1 MSTKA
6 ATGPCYNAVHSFFA
20 PRGRVWASLL
30 YSCSPRLWLDNLA
43 TRLKSMKGARAEQFA
58 GKQLIVIVI
67 WHLSCKLKARNFDS
81 GLSQLSSCHVMSCGD
96 RKSFRPSS
104 GCCLLNFIS
113 PLQARESHSIDTLM
127 GTVLWSSISEG

>member
-1 MSTKA
+1 
-6 ATGPCYNAVHSFFA
+6 
-20 PRGRVWASLL
+20 
-30 YSCSPRLWLDNLA
+30 
-43 TRLKSMKGARAEQFA
+43 MKGARAEQCA
-58 GKQLIVIVI
+58 GKQWIVIVN

-81 GLSQLSSCHVMSCGD
+81 GLSQLSSYHVMSCGD

-127 GTVLWSSISEG
+127 GTVLWSSISEGWKRHVGDQQWQLRHTKTQGLQFRRRMQPCWQRHRR